1 MTNSSSDS
9 QKSEDKVFTT
19 GVDAIIERMRTHPDE
34 FFEYSHGGE
43 TKGRWRFMFKDYFRD
58 AMTEI
63 EKGRLHESLKQ
74 IRRMEFDT
82 LVVKELMREELL
94 NKMDGSQQEL
104 FAGASQAKGNYGS
117 VISNVGTNSP
127 LQNTYFSSAQVKQEG
142 TKVKP

>member
-1 MTNSSSDS
+1 MTNLSSDS

-19 GVDAIIERMRTHPDE
+19 GVDAILERMRTHPEE

-63 EKGRLHESLKQ
+63 EKGRLHEALKQ

-82 LVVKELMREELL
+82 MVVKELMREEIVE
-94 NKMDGSQQEL
+94 KMDASMVSGFGSAPIQQ
-104 FAGASQAKGNYGS
+104 AQAQHQKHVAVQNRYTGAITGN
-117 VISNVGTNSP
+117 P
-127 LQNTYFSSAQVKQEG
+127 LIKQEG
-142 TKVKP
+142 AKVKF

>member
-82 LVVKELMREELL
+82 LVVKELMREELVE
-94 NKMDGSQQEL
+94 KMDASMLQAEHQKHISAQQR
-104 FAGASQAKGNYGS
+104 QA
-117 VISNVGTNSP
+117 
-127 LQNTYFSSAQVKQEG
+127 LQNLPYIQNTR
-142 TKVKP
+142 TKP

>member
-1 MTNSSSDS
+1 MTNLSSDS

-19 GVDAIIERMRTHPDE
+19 GVDAILERMRTHPEE

-63 EKGRLHESLKQ
+63 EKGRLHEALKQ

-82 LVVKELMREELL
+82 MVVKELMREEIVEKIDASMLQAQHQ
-94 NKMDGSQQEL
+94 KHVAAQGMYTSAITGSAPIKRE
-104 FAGASQAKGNYGS
+104 GA
-117 VISNVGTNSP
+117 
-127 LQNTYFSSAQVKQEG
+127 
-142 TKVKP
+142 KVKF

>member
-9 QKSEDKVFTT
+9 QKSEDNVFTS
-19 GVDAIIERMRTHPDE
+19 GVDAIIERMKTHPDE
-34 FFEYSHGGE
+34 FFEYSHGNDL
-43 TKGRWRFMFKDYFRD
+43 KGRWRFMFKDYFRD

-63 EKGRLHESLKQ
+63 EKGRLHEALKQ
-74 IRRMEFDT
+74 VRRMEFDT

-104 FAGASQAKGNYGS
+104 FDHQKHVAAQQNAIYNQAQGFGS
-117 VISNVGTNSP
+117 
-127 LQNTYFSSAQVKQEG
+127 ARVKQEG

>member
-1 MTNSSSDS
+1 MTNLSSDS

-19 GVDAIIERMRTHPDE
+19 GVDAILERMRTHPEE

-63 EKGRLHESLKQ
+63 EKGRLHEALKQ

-82 LVVKELMREELL
+82 MVVKELMRDELVE
-94 NKMDGSQQEL
+94 KMDTSMVSGFGSAPIKRE
-104 FAGASQAKGNYGS
+104 GA
-117 VISNVGTNSP
+117 
-127 LQNTYFSSAQVKQEG
+127 
-142 TKVKP
+142 KVKF

>member
-34 FFEYSHGGE
+34 FFEYSHGNE
-43 TKGRWRFMFKDYFRD
+43 LKSRWRFMFKDYSRD

-82 LVVKELMREELL
+82 LVVKELMREELVE
-94 NKMDGSQQEL
+94 KMDASMLQAEHQKHIAAQQR
-104 FAGASQAKGNYGS
+104 QA
-117 VISNVGTNSP
+117 
-127 LQNTYFSSAQVKQEG
+127 LQNLPYIQNTR
-142 TKVKP
+142 TKP